1 MKPGDFVIRIQPP
14 YMKPMRDVGLVLDVS
29 HMSNTVNVLQNGKPG
44 WGWKHDY
51 RVVEEV
57 Q

>member
-57 Q
+57 H